1 MSAFLVGSWSVMP
14 LCLLVVVIRELPDVL
29 LGQADFG
36 EDLVECGRSASVD
49 WAFGTRRGAAGV
61 DYGDKLFWL
70 SVLIQRR
77 YAQICAEYDLTPS
90 QATLMCAVKDEPRQ
104 MSYLAAALGMTK
116 NALSQLVDRTE
127 RRDLVSRASSE
138 QDRRIIMLGVTPAG
152 KVLAEAVFAETVKRL
167 PDVAENLDADGQRD
181 LERLATAI
189 VDASGVPAS
198 TSS

>member
-1 MSAFLVGSWSVMP
+1 M
-14 LCLLVVVIRELPDVL
+14 
-29 LGQADFG
+29 
-36 EDLVECGRSASVD
+36 
-49 WAFGTRRGAAGV
+49 

-70 SVLIQRR
+70 SILIQRR

-90 QATLMCAVKDEPRQ
+90 QATLLCAVRNEPRQ
-104 MSYLAAALGMTK
+104 MAYLAASLGMTK

-127 RRDLVSRASSE
+127 RRGLVSRASSE
-138 QDRRIIMLGVTPAG
+138 QDRRVIMLGVTPAG

-189 VDASGVPAS
+189 VDASGVPVS

>member
-1 MSAFLVGSWSVMP
+1 
-14 LCLLVVVIRELPDVL
+14 
-29 LGQADFG
+29 
-36 EDLVECGRSASVD
+36 
-49 WAFGTRRGAAGV
+49 V

-90 QATLMCAVKDEPRQ
+90 QATLLCAVRNEPRQ
-104 MSYLAAALGMTK
+104 MAYLAASLGMTK

-127 RRDLVSRASSE
+127 RRGLASRASSE
-138 QDRRIIMLGVTPAG
+138 EDRRVIMLGVTPAG

-167 PDVAENLDADGQRD
+167 PDVAGNLDADGQRD